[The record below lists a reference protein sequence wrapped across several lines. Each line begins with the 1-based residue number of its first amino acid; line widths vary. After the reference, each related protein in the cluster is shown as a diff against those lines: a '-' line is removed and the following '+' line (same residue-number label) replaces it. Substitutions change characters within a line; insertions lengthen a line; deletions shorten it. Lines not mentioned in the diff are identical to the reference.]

1 MNRFNVVILRI
12 ARGLVVVV
20 AWFFAVTSVLTVA
33 GIFAVHAVSDGAES
47 RIWAIDGDDG
57 WTFEAIGLTYRGAT
71 GQWIAALEVATVT
84 ACVVLSTFRHRRP
97 GLARLGHAGLI
108 AWNGLWL
115 ANSAWYT
122 VMDPHAVTI
131 NVTVALMVCFA
142 CTVARAV

>member
-71 GQWIAALEVATVT
+71 GQWIAALHLFSP
-84 ACVVLSTFRHRRP
+84 ACMEGVRGCRRGP
-97 GLARLGHAGLI
+97 L
-108 AWNGLWL
+108 
-115 ANSAWYT
+115 
-122 VMDPHAVTI
+122 
-131 NVTVALMVCFA
+131 
-142 CTVARAV
+142 